1 MGTPNDNAFLQT
13 IADVTRLTRR
23 EFDRRVAPLGLTR
36 AQWRAL
42 KRIERAEGLTQA
54 QLADDL
60 EMEPIA
66 IGRVLDRLQAAGFIE
81 RRADPHDRRCWRLH
95 LAPRS
100 AAVLADVDRIAGVL
114 RREMLGRIAA
124 RELEVAERV
133 LEALKETLLGMENDA
148 QPRPRARVEARTNQR
163 STLPRLAR
171 G

>member
-1 MGTPNDNAFLQT
+1 MANSNDNAFLQT
-13 IADVTRLTRR
+13 VADVTRLTRR

-81 RRADPHDRRCWRLH
+81 RRNDPHDRRCWRLY
-95 LAPRS
+95 LAQRS
-100 AAVLADVDRIAGVL
+100 GAVMDDVDRIAAGL
-114 RREMLGRIAA
+114 RREMLGRLPA
-124 RELEVAERV
+124 RDLDVAERV
-133 LEALKETLLGMENDA
+133 LDAIKDTLLRMESDA
-148 QPRPRARVEARTNQR
+148 QPAPRRRDKVA
-163 STLPRLAR
+163 
-171 G
+171 